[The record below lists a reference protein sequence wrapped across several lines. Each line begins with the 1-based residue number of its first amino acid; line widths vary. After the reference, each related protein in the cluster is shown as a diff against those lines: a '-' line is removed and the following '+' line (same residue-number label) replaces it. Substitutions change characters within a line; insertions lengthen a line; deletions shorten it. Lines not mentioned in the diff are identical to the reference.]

1 MTITGFRRWRASS
14 CASAHRTRY
23 PRNFRAVTTSPS
35 AVLFDLDGTL
45 VDTIGL
51 ILGSMRH
58 AFDGREHAPTD
69 AWWLSQLGRPLP
81 FMLGHWAVDEADATA
96 LIARYREHQ
105 RAEHDT
111 LIRAYPDATDVVREL
126 HARGH
131 TLGVVTSKGVA
142 MATKALDWAGMS
154 SYMSVIVGLESTPV
168 HKPDPTPVR
177 FALEALNADA
187 ANAWMIGDSPFD
199 LQAGRGA
206 GTRTC
211 GALWGPFERAEL
223 EAERPDALAS
233 GMRDLLEIV
242 R

>member
-1 MTITGFRRWRASS
+1 MPTCADHWRRPQDRLTRTTGSLSRVTALRRAI
-14 CASAHRTRY
+14 
-23 PRNFRAVTTSPS
+23 
-35 AVLFDLDGTL
+35 LFDLDGTL

-51 ILGSMRH
+51 ILGSMH
-58 AFDGREHAPTD
+58 FAFEDRERAPTE

-81 FMLGHWAVDEADATA
+81 FMLGHWAVNEADASA

-126 HARGH
+126 NARGH
-131 TLGVVTSKGVA
+131 PLGVVTSKGVA
-142 MATKALDWAGMS
+142 MATKALDWAGMTPFIR
-154 SYMSVIVGLESTPV
+154 VIVGLESTPV
-168 HKPDPTPVR
+168 HKPDPAPVR
-177 FALEALNADA
+177 FALEALGADA
-187 ANAWMIGDSPFD
+187 ASAWMIGDSPFD

-211 GALWGPFERAEL
+211 GALWGPFSRAEL

-242 R
+242 DG